1 MYNIHWY
8 TSCLCYKFYYSHNE
22 VMENLLAAWKS
33 HLKVLAPQCWHVNG
47 SWCFKKKKKDIH
59 KCPVISHQWKPM
71 SLMTMWLVGTRKHL
85 FLVCEGS
92 RVSLLHMMSPLHV
105 WSRVAVNNGSKGRQ
119 THRNR
124 CVHVTDNEMTDRW
137 QKTDIWNLIA
147 MRIPAPLG
155 SALYLWHRLVFST

>member
-1 MYNIHWY
+1 
-8 TSCLCYKFYYSHNE
+8 
-22 VMENLLAAWKS
+22 
-33 HLKVLAPQCWHVNG
+33 
-47 SWCFKKKKKDIH
+47 
-59 KCPVISHQWKPM
+59 M

-124 CVHVTDNEMTDRW
+124 CVHVTDNEMTDR
-137 QKTDIWNLIA
+137 
-147 MRIPAPLG
+147 
-155 SALYLWHRLVFST
+155 